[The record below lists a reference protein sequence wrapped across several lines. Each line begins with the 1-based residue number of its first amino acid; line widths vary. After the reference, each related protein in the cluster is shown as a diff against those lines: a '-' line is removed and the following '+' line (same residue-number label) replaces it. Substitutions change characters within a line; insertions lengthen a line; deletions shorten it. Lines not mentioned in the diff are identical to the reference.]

1 MHVEKSSRV
10 FLWHGKEI
18 NKSGKCL
25 VKWEKVCLPQKA
37 GGLGVLN
44 LREQNKALMIKNL
57 FKFYNKADIPWVNLI
72 WQAYYQNGKLPNP
85 DNCKG
90 SFWWRDCISNHNQF
104 KEIFVCKPAM
114 GTTILCWHDKWCN
127 NEILAVKYPQ
137 LYSFAKQRRITLQ
150 SAVAYN
156 QEDIYEMFNLPLSM
170 VAVDQCNQLSVML
183 TNHYHQEEL
192 MNDDWSFPGKPGRYP
207 TKKVYLAI
215 TKPPT
220 APAPYKWIWK
230 SCCLPKQKFFFWV
243 LVQDRLNTKELMRR
257 KNFFVES
264 KYCVLCDEQIEESM
278 FHLFFSCDFS
288 QNFWWKLGEEWNV
301 ELDIMDMIID
311 ARDRS
316 QNTFFK
322 EIMISGC

>member
-1 MHVEKSSRV
+1 
-10 FLWHGKEI
+10 
-18 NKSGKCL
+18 
-25 VKWEKVCLPQKA
+25 
-37 GGLGVLN
+37 
-44 LREQNKALMIKNL
+44 
-57 FKFYNKADIPWVNLI
+57 
-72 WQAYYQNGKLPNP
+72 
-85 DNCKG
+85 
-90 SFWWRDCISNHNQF
+90 
-104 KEIFVCKPAM
+104 
-114 GTTILCWHDKWCN
+114 
-127 NEILAVKYPQ
+127 
-137 LYSFAKQRRITLQ
+137 
-150 SAVAYN
+150 
-156 QEDIYEMFNLPLSM
+156 
-170 VAVDQCNQLSVML
+170 
-183 TNHYHQEEL
+183 

-301 ELDIMDMIID
+301 ELDTMDMIMD
-311 ARDRS
+311 AGDRS
-316 QNTFFK
+316 HNTFFK
-322 EIMISGC
+322 EIMIS